1 MSAQLVI
8 RDAAFERK
16 SSMSSAVFAGSV
28 GTIIEWYDFFI
39 YGTAAALVFN
49 TLFFPTID
57 PLAGTLASLATFS
70 VGFIARP
77 VGGAIFGH
85 FGDRIG
91 RKVMLMITM
100 VIMALGTFAVG
111 CLPTYQQIGVWAP
124 ILLVILRF
132 MQGIGLGGEW
142 GGASL
147 MVIEHAPAGRRGL
160 FGSLVQIGA
169 PLGLVTSS
177 GMFTLVTMMPDDA
190 FKSWGWR
197 IPFLLS
203 ILLLGLGW
211 FVRARVPETPVFE
224 EIKRR
229 GAIANN
235 PFVEAILKNPR
246 SFLVAVGLKLSEVS
260 WFYILTIFIVVYAT
274 GQLNLPRG
282 LLLNAI
288 SVAAVVEAIAIPLF
302 GWLSDHVGRRIFYF
316 LGSIFTVCFAFP
328 LFWLL
333 STKDPQIIILTVVV
347 ALNFGHGAMFG
358 LESTYFPELFGTRV
372 RYGGASFGFQLS
384 AALGGGFAPIIAT
397 ALAGYL
403 GGTAGVSVML
413 IALALITFVATLF
426 AKETKGQSLVS

>member
-1 MSAQLVI
+1 MNAELVI
-8 RDAAFERK
+8 PDHTTERK
-16 SSMSSAVFAGSV
+16 GGMTSVVFAGSI
-28 GTIIEWYDFFI
+28 GTIIEWYDFLI

-57 PLAGTLASLATFS
+57 PLAGTLASLATYS
-70 VGFIARP
+70 VGFVARP
-77 VGGAIFGH
+77 IGGAIFGH

-100 VIMALGTFAVG
+100 AIMALGTFAVG

-124 ILLVILRF
+124 ILLVTLRF
-132 MQGIGLGGEW
+132 VQGIGLGGEW

-147 MVIEHAPAGRRGL
+147 MVIEHAPEGRRGL
-160 FGSLVQIGA
+160 FGSLVQIGF

-177 GMFTLVTMMPDDA
+177 GIFALVTRMPDTD

-203 ILLLGLGW
+203 ILLLGVGW

-229 GAIANN
+229 GDIAAN
-235 PFVEAILKNPR
+235 PFVEAVFKNPR
-246 SFLVAVGLKLSEVS
+246 SFLVAVGLKISEVS
-260 WFYILTIFIVVYAT
+260 WVYILTIFIVVYAT
-274 GQLNLPRG
+274 GQLGLPRT

-288 SVAAVVEAIAIPLF
+288 FIAALVEVVTIPLF
-302 GWLSDHVGRRIFYF
+302 GWLSDHIGRRVFYF
-316 LGSIFTVCFAFP
+316 LGTLFTAAFAFP

-333 STKDPQIIILTVVV
+333 GTKDPLVVV
-347 ALNFGHGAMFG
+347 VTVIFALSLGHGTMFG
-358 LESTYFPELFGTRV
+358 LQSAYFPELFGTRV
-372 RYGGASFGFQLS
+372 RYSGASFGFQAA
-384 AALGGGFAPIIAT
+384 AALGGGFSPIIAT
-397 ALAGYL
+397 ALAGSM

-413 IALALITFVATLF
+413 ILLAAITFAATLC
-426 AKETKGQSLVS
+426 ARETRGESLLG